1 MSTRSALAGAF
12 TTAALVAA
20 LGSPAAVEAGRDAES
35 RTLGLTLTAFA
46 DWDVAGLPG
55 EVVGGVAL
63 RLVVALVLVTLLCAL
78 AGRSR
83 SRAAAFVAGWGA
95 LVVAAA
101 VAAAAASA
109 YDAGVVLDRRMSGPS
124 FVDRIVGS
132 TNDAAAF
139 GLWTGW
145 LVGVA
150 VAVATRPAPATA
162 GVPEYAARATAIPAS
177 SGSPAPSRHI
187 AEPPPPWWA
196 PTRSGESGGALRPGP
211 SVFLPGGAHAP
222 GAPGALAGT
231 GGGTADPPSGRQAGP
246 PPVVPEATYEMST
259 ASGDPHPSDP
269 DATRPIGMPSPGD
282 DATRPNGTAD
292 TGDDQGAD
300 ATTTMEADD
309 SDTTRTMDATDPLH
323 RRDT

>member
-1 MSTRSALAGAF
+1 MSTRSARAGAF
-12 TTAALVAA
+12 TAAALVAA

-83 SRAAAFVAGWGA
+83 SRGAAFLAAWGA

-109 YDAGVVLDRRMSGPS
+109 YEAGVVLDRRMSGPS
-124 FVDRIVGS
+124 FVDRIIGS
-132 TNDAAAF
+132 ANDAAAF

-150 VAVATRPAPATA
+150 VAVATRPARATA
-162 GVPEYAARATAIPAS
+162 GAPEHVPQATTIPTS
-177 SGSPAPSRHI
+177 SAPSRRI

-196 PTRSGESGGALRPGP
+196 PTRSGDSGGALRPGP

-222 GAPGALAGT
+222 GAQAAGA
-231 GGGTADPPSGRQAGP
+231 GGGTAGAPSRRATGP

-259 ASGDPHPSDP
+259 
-269 DATRPIGMPSPGD
+269 
-282 DATRPNGTAD
+282 
-292 TGDDQGAD
+292 
-300 ATTTMEADD
+300 
-309 SDTTRTMDATDPLH
+309 
-323 RRDT
+323 

>member
-1 MSTRSALAGAF
+1 MSTRSALAGAV
-12 TTAALVAA
+12 TSAVLVAA
-20 LGSPAAVEAGRDAES
+20 LGSPAVVEAGRDAEI
-35 RTLGLTLTAFA
+35 RTLGLTLTAFP
-46 DWDVAGLPG
+46 DWDVSGQPG
-55 EVVGGVAL
+55 EVVGGVAVRL
-63 RLVVALVLVTLLCAL
+63 GVVLVVVTLLCAL

-83 SRAAAFVAGWGA
+83 SRGAAFLAAWGA
-95 LVVAAA
+95 LVVATA
-101 VAAAAASA
+101 VAGAVA
-109 YDAGVVLDRRMSGPS
+109 YAYEAGVVLDRRMSGPS
-124 FVDRIVGS
+124 FVDRIVGAA
-132 TNDAAAF
+132 NDAAAF

-150 VAVATRPAPATA
+150 VAVATRPARATA
-162 GVPEYAARATAIPAS
+162 GAPEHAPQATAIPTS
-177 SGSPAPSRHI
+177 SAPSRRI

-222 GAPGALAGT
+222 GAQAAGA
-231 GGGTADPPSGRQAGP
+231 GGGTAGPPSGRATGP

-282 DATRPNGTAD
+282 DATRTNGAAD

-309 SDTTRTMDATDPLH
+309 SDTTRTTDATDATDPLH